1 MPEVHPTAILE
12 GDVNLA
18 DDVKI
23 GPYCIIKGPV
33 TLGPGVQLL
42 EHVSISGP
50 TTIGAETILYP
61 RAAIG
66 YEPQDYKFKPGAPT
80 AGVVVGERC
89 LIREHATIHAASNE
103 HTPTRIG
110 SDVFVMVNSHVGHD
124 AVVGDNVVMVNNTC
138 LAGHTTIQ
146 NKVTISACSMIHQ
159 NCRVGELCMLSGGTA
174 VTTDVPPF
182 MMVYERNE
190 IIGLNLVGLRRNGYT
205 KEDINVLRDTFSKV
219 LRENLP
225 REDLLEALNERI
237 DASDTIKKLHTFVSE
252 AKRPLAPVSRKRN
265 VR

>member
-33 TLGPGVQLL
+33 TLGQGVQLL

-89 LIREHATIHAASNE
+89 IIREHATINAASND

-110 SDVFVMVNSHVGHD
+110 NDVFVMVNSHVGHD
-124 AVVGDNVVMVNNTC
+124 AIVGNNVVMVNNTC

-146 NKVTISACSMIHQ
+146 DKVTFSACCLIHQ
-159 NCRVGELCMLSGGTA
+159 NCRIGELCMLSGGTA
-174 VTTDVPPF
+174 VTTEVPPF

-190 IIGLNLVGLRRNGYT
+190 IIGLNLVGLRRNGYSSD
-205 KEDINVLRDTFSKV
+205 DINNLRDVFTKI
-219 LRENLP
+219 LRENMP
-225 REDLLEALNERI
+225 RDELLDALSERME
-237 DASDTIKKLHTFVSE
+237 SSETIRKLHAFVSE
-252 AKRPLAPVSRKRN
+252 AKRPIAPVSRKRN

>member
-18 DDVKI
+18 ADVKI

-33 TLGPGVQLL
+33 TLGRGVQLL

-80 AGVVVGERC
+80 AGVVIGERC
-89 LIREHATIHAASNE
+89 LIREHATINAASND
-103 HTPTRIG
+103 HTPTRVG
-110 SDVFVMVNSHVGHD
+110 NDVFVMVNSHVGHD
-124 AVVGDNVVMVNNTC
+124 TVVGNNVVMVNNTC
-138 LAGHTTIQ
+138 LAGHTTVQ
-146 NKVTISACSMIHQ
+146 DRVTFSACCLIHQ
-159 NCRVGELCMLSGGTA
+159 NCRIGELTMLSGGA
-174 VTTDVPPF
+174 CITTDLPPF
-182 MMVYERNE
+182 MMAYERNE
-190 IIGLNLVGLRRNGYT
+190 IVGLNLVGLRRNGYSSD
-205 KEDINVLRDTFSKV
+205 DINTLREVFSKI
-219 LRENLP
+219 LRENMP
-225 REDLLEALNERI
+225 KTDLLDALSERI
-237 DASDTIKKLHTFVSE
+237 ESSEAVRKLHTFVSE
-252 AKRPLAPVSRKRN
+252 AKKPITPVSRKRN